1 MLTIIFLFCIL
12 FSYCITV
19 ISFHF
24 STFPKFTSKPLY
36 SKATSNS
43 IKISPRIQKI
53 KDLYLTKKV
62 MNDMTASEFALI
74 VNLKTKEQTIDY
86 DMLILRLDQNSNL
99 LAKRNQ
105 EGDRALLSKINELK
119 IGLTNKKNGNGN
131 ENELNYLVQESPKV
145 ESSSSSNSK
154 ELIPSLRIMVRE
166 DGSIDW
172 EEAIASSRQVAKFG
186 TELWERLN
194 GKEETQEGLPSLS
207 ELFGQ
212 VPTTIPRNKEI
223 EMLEAIVNAT
233 KKNLEGLENIRSEK
247 RSMLKEAKKNTQSIT
262 ALELQELRSL
272 DFKYK
277 EQEKRLNLLNL
288 DLDMEIIC
296 ACLEQEVQVSK
307 KIIFYFVIV

>member
-1 MLTIIFLFCIL
+1 
-12 FSYCITV
+12 
-19 ISFHF
+19 
-24 STFPKFTSKPLY
+24 
-36 SKATSNS
+36 
-43 IKISPRIQKI
+43 
-53 KDLYLTKKV
+53 
-62 MNDMTASEFALI
+62 MTASEFALI

-99 LAKRNQ
+99 LAKRDQ
-105 EGDRALLSKINELK
+105 EGDRALLSKIKELK

-131 ENELNYLVQESPKV
+131 ENELNDLVQESPKV
-145 ESSSSSNSK
+145 ESSSNSK
-154 ELIPSLRIMVRE
+154 ESIPSLRIMVRE

-223 EMLEAIVNAT
+223 EILEAIVNAT

-247 RSMLKEAKKNTQSIT
+247 RSSLKEAKKNTQTIT
-262 ALELQELRSL
+262 AVELQELRSL

-296 ACLEQEVQVSK
+296 ACLEQEVQVS
-307 KIIFYFVIV
+307 

>member
-1 MLTIIFLFCIL
+1 MLTIIFLFYTL
-12 FSYCITV
+12 FSYCISV

-24 STFPKFTSKPLY
+24 SSIPKFTTKPIY

-99 LAKRNQ
+99 LATRDQ
-105 EGDRALLSKINELK
+105 EGDRALLSKIKELK

-131 ENELNYLVQESPKV
+131 ENELNDLVQESPKV
-145 ESSSSSNSK
+145 ESSSNSK
-154 ELIPSLRIMVRE
+154 ESIPSLRIMVRE

-247 RSMLKEAKKNTQSIT
+247 RSLLKEAKKNTQTIT
-262 ALELQELRSL
+262 AVELQELRSL

-296 ACLEQEVQVSK
+296 ACLEQEVQVS
-307 KIIFYFVIV
+307 